1 MKYHRN
7 TISTV
12 ASAALR
18 SGAKSPF
25 TLIELLVVI
34 AVIAILAS
42 MLLPAL
48 NKARAAAER
57 ISCVNNLKQ
66 GGYAEVSY
74 QQDNGEYLVP
84 TRIKI
89 SSYDK
94 FWFNF
99 MAPYAPELFR
109 RSTRGQEEK
118 SWSEASPM
126 CPGAAREDGSVP
138 DVQGEVFRMWSD
150 AGNPRQL
157 FGGYTRWQYTGGYV
171 TGVNADGSLKVG
183 TCDNTYSGY
192 RAAPLKSGRV
202 RNPRHKV
209 SLCDG
214 RYTILNWESA
224 NWKSNSIAWIR
235 HFSTA
240 MRINSSFLDGSVG
253 VISFN
258 GWKQKMPGS
267 DYTTSQY
274 YLYPDK

>member
-18 SGAKSPF
+18 SGAKSKF

-118 SWSEASPM
+118 SWSEEIEE
-126 CPGAAREDGSVP
+126 R
-138 DVQGEVFRMWSD
+138 R
-150 AGNPRQL
+150 
-157 FGGYTRWQYTGGYV
+157 
-171 TGVNADGSLKVG
+171 
-183 TCDNTYSGY
+183 
-192 RAAPLKSGRV
+192 
-202 RNPRHKV
+202 
-209 SLCDG
+209 
-214 RYTILNWESA
+214 
-224 NWKSNSIAWIR
+224 
-235 HFSTA
+235 
-240 MRINSSFLDGSVG
+240 
-253 VISFN
+253 
-258 GWKQKMPGS
+258 
-267 DYTTSQY
+267 
-274 YLYPDK
+274 

>member
-1 MKYHRN
+1 MKYHN

-126 CPGAAREDGSVP
+126 CPGAAREDGS
-138 DVQGEVFRMWSD
+138 
-150 AGNPRQL
+150 
-157 FGGYTRWQYTGGYV
+157 YTRWQYTGGYV

-202 RNPRHKV
+202 RNPSHKV